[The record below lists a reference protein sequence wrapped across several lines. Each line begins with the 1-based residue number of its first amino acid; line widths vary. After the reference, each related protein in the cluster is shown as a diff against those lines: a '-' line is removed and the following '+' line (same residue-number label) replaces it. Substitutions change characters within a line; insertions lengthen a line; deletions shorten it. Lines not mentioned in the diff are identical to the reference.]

1 MLGAEEGKLFLAIEF
16 DVMKHT
22 NNAKRS
28 RGRSSGKKH
37 STNRSHN
44 SYESAGPEGKL
55 RGSPQQILDKYLAL
69 ARDAQTAGDR
79 IACEGYFQHAEHFYR
94 VINADGN
101 RQRNNQG
108 QRNQNQRGQG
118 PQAQGQQPQANPLEG
133 PAPQAQQSPAQQ
145 SPAQQSQE
153 QRPQEQQPQQKPQ
166 SQEPQSQ
173 EPQSQEQSADQQ
185 KSKPQEAEA
194 KKTRTRKPR
203 VKSEGKPADVKKI
216 DIVAEA
222 PQPDVAPVQVL
233 EEEKPE
239 VAAS

>member
-1 MLGAEEGKLFLAIEF
+1 LRQFCLLGAEEGKLFLEIEF

-28 RGRSSGKKH
+28 RGRGSGKKH
-37 STNRSHN
+37 SNNRSHN

-69 ARDAQTAGDR
+69 ARDALTAGDR
-79 IACEGYFQHAEHFYR
+79 IACEGYYQHVEHFYR

-118 PQAQGQQPQANPLEG
+118 PQAQGQQPQATQAEAPQ
-133 PAPQAQQSPAQQ
+133 PQAQQPQDQQ
-145 SPAQQSQE
+145 SETQQPQEKEPQQELQSQE
-153 QRPQEQQPQQKPQ
+153 QPANHPANLQE
-166 SQEPQSQ
+166 
-173 EPQSQEQSADQQ
+173 
-185 KSKPQEAEA
+185 SKPQEAGA

-203 VKSEGKPADVKKI
+203 VKSGDKPAEVKKI

-222 PQPDVAPVQVL
+222 PQPDATPVQVL
-233 EEEKPE
+233 DEEKPE
-239 VAAS
+239 AAAS